1 MSRNFRTR
9 FIATMAAISLC
20 GAASVHAAVIS
31 ATSNGYGLNA
41 NVSALAL
48 NLSLGPIPVGASG
61 VSPAPYNLSQTTLNA
76 NVSSSIPF
84 VITGNIGASVVNAT
98 ATSNVDG
105 TPGSKLATASG
116 GVVGA
121 DLNVNTIPTLGGGVT
136 LLGLDGTLSSTAQIS
151 GNTGTLVAAGTTTI
165 ENLALTLNAINVP
178 LGAYVGVNVAPNTSV
193 NLAALG
199 ILNASLILNEQ
210 IIAGDNSSITVN
222 AFHLSVNIANA
233 ITTNVILGHSQ
244 VQMVTGPIPEP
255 TSIVLGI
262 GAALATVG
270 WRPRRTR

>member
-1 MSRNFRTR
+1 MSRTYCIR
-9 FIATMAAISLC
+9 FIASLAIAATIGS
-20 GAASVHAAVIS
+20 AAVQAAVIS

-41 NVSALAL
+41 NVSALGL
-48 NLSLGPIPVGASG
+48 NLSAGPLPVGVSG

-76 NVSSSIPF
+76 NVASSIPF

-121 DLNVNTIPTLGGGVT
+121 DLNVNTIPALGGGIT

-151 GNTGTLVAAGTTTI
+151 GNTGTLVAVGTTTI

-193 NLAALG
+193 NLAVLG
-199 ILNASLILNEQ
+199 IANASLILNEQ

-255 TSIVLGI
+255 ASMMLGI
-262 GAALATVG
+262 GALMATVA